1 MADVTSILDIMR
13 QMMTDEDMAA
23 DKDIIIDDN
32 TMLAVIKSEQF
43 SPVDW
48 WWAAVRAEH
57 MAEHMADD
65 LGYDWKPTYYFIP
78 KSDMMVHSSTTT
90 VETLCEDENDIADTL
105 LDVIAADLD
114 DKERFL
120 H

>member
-23 DKDIIIDDN
+23 DKNIIIDDN
-32 TMLAVIKSEQF
+32 TMFAVIKSEQF
-43 SPVDW
+43 SLADW
-48 WWAAVRAEH
+48 WWIAVRAEY
-57 MAEHMADD
+57 MADAD
-65 LGYDWKPTYYFIP
+65 GYDWELTYYIVP
-78 KSDMMVHSSTTT
+78 KSDMTVHSSTTT
-90 VETLCEDENDIADTL
+90 VETLCEDEDDIADTL

-114 DKERFL
+114 DKKRFL